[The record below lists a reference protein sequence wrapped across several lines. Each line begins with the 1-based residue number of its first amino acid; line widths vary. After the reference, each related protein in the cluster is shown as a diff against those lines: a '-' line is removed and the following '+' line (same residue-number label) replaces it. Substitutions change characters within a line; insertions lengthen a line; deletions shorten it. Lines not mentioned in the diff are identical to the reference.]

1 MQQYYLLYIQFI
13 EIATYVKASDDGAC
27 CVSDDEQHQG
37 CLIHSS
43 FTQVSEAICRSACD
57 NDYQCK
63 GYSIRDANGGMFC
76 RLATSQSQCPH
87 NWNVIT
93 GVNGPLNP
101 LSICET
107 DYNGCYIKQ
116 NGNRISFRSFS
127 FVISND

>member
-1 MQQYYLLYIQFI
+1 M
-13 EIATYVKASDDGAC
+13 
-27 CVSDDEQHQG
+27 
-37 CLIHSS
+37 IHSS

-76 RLATSQSQCPH
+76 RLATSQSQCPY
-87 NWNVIT
+87 NWNIIT

-116 NGNRISFRSFS
+116 NGKRISFHSVSFEIS
-127 FVISND
+127 YDFNNRNILEFVL

>member
-1 MQQYYLLYIQFI
+1 M
-13 EIATYVKASDDGAC
+13 
-27 CVSDDEQHQG
+27 
-37 CLIHSS
+37 IHSS

-93 GVNGPLNP
+93 GGNGPLSP

-107 DYNGCYIKQ
+107 DYNGCYVKQ
-116 NGNRISFRSFS
+116 NGKRISFYCIQFATSLNNKNILE
-127 FVISND
+127 FVS